1 MVRRRQ
7 DWRRPL
13 RLWESKS
20 LEKLDLS
27 DINVS
32 SSGAPALHQTP
43 CTLRPH
49 PTPYSLLPTP
59 LYPTPWGPYI
69 PYTKARQNSE
79 KLLGAALW
87 CCARLGGS
95 SFTGFDDFR
104 GCSLNNDCSYLPS
117 TGSGAM
123 GLELRPVPWIMGGSW
138 PRRKEANK
146 TTNKRGK
153 EGVAVDRPG
162 GEGGLYSS
170 QQASYLKDCI
180 RRQ

>member
-95 SFTGFDDFR
+95 RSAGFDDINDFR
-104 GCSLNNDCSYLPS
+104 GRNVNDDCSHLPS

-123 GLELRPVPWIMGGSW
+123 GLELRAECVCVCLLPVRAKAKIRGNKYGATRSAGDY
-138 PRRKEANK
+138 RRKVQLA
-146 TTNKRGK
+146 RLCALGGK
-153 EGVAVDRPG
+153 DMV
-162 GEGGLYSS
+162 
-170 QQASYLKDCI
+170 
-180 RRQ
+180 